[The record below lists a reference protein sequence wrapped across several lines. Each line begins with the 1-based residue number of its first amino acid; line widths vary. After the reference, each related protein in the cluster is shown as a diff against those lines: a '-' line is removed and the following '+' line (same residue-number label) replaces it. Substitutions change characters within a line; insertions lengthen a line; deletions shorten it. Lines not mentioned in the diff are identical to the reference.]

1 MAATIANRQRR
12 VAVSTPGLWGAARR
26 VLRALGRPGAD
37 VEVLVAGDPEIRRL
51 NGRFRGV
58 RRRTDVLA
66 FPSEAGGAG
75 LLLGQV
81 VISAD
86 AARRQAR
93 QVGVPVGLEL
103 ELLLTHG
110 LLHLCGWDDRDPA
123 EADLMHRREREILES
138 APGAVPPRLWT
149 GLLP

>member
-12 VAVSTPGLWGAARR
+12 VAVSITGLRGAVRR
-26 VLRALGRPGAD
+26 ALRAVGRPGAD
-37 VEVLVAGDPEIRRL
+37 VEVLVADDPEIRRL

-66 FPSEAGGAG
+66 FPAEDGDGV
-75 LLLGQV
+75 LLGQIA
-81 VISAD
+81 ISAD

-93 QVGVPVGLEL
+93 QVGVPLGLEL

-138 APGAVPPRLWT
+138 AHRAVPARLWT
-149 GLLP
+149 GLLA